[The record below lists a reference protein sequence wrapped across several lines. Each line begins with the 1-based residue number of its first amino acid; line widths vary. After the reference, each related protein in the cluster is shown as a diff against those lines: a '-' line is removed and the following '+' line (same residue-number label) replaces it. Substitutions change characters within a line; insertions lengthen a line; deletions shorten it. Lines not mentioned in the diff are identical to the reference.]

1 LIAHRLQTPGGAA
14 VIRWEDVNRVICGIL
29 CKTPSGGET
38 LEEWRPPVESGGIS
52 NRKGEVGMLR
62 YGLVALVIGSLLFQS
77 GCAEQKPKPGGVTTV
92 SPPIA
97 PKAGSEAK
105 PDAGK
110 KGETPDSGD
119 SKPTEPTE
127 DGDKK
132 PTPPGDA
139 GSTTGGGT
147 ETPGEDK

>member
-1 LIAHRLQTPGGAA
+1 MASQNARVSVANNARSGCNIIDH
-14 VIRWEDVNRVICGIL
+14 VHRVICG
-29 CKTPSGGET
+29 
-38 LEEWRPPVESGGIS
+38 VS

-62 YGLVALVIGSLLFQS
+62 YGLVILSIGSLVFQS

-92 SPPIA
+92 TPPIA
-97 PKAGSEAK
+97 SKATDAK

-119 SKPTEPTE
+119 SKTTEPTE

-132 PTPPGDA
+132 ATPPGDA

-147 ETPGEDK
+147 ETPGEDEK